1 MTSASIRTVGILALT
16 ACLTLTI
23 CAGPLQAQDQAA
35 LTKILADKAPLLVTV
50 KFVLKMKMGNFGEQE
65 NETEVTGTM
74 ISPEG
79 LVLCSNTSLG
89 GFMGLISRFAGQD
102 FSAQPTDLKV
112 LVGDDNQGVEA
123 EFIARDTELDL
134 AWIRIKKPD
143 KKYTC
148 LDLAKAARPAV
159 GDPILCVHRMDKYFD
174 RTAVVS
180 EGRIGGI
187 TKKPRELFVPTT
199 GSSADM
205 GVPVYTPAG
214 ELIGLTIIQTPDTD
228 EASANPMS
236 MISRMSGLRDMGNLI
251 LPAAEVAK
259 ATKRALETAKTTPA
273 DESGAT
279 SKPAAPKAAKP
290 RTTKPKAPGA
300 NNANK

>member
-1 MTSASIRTVGILALT
+1 MTFASVRTVGILVLT
-16 ACLTLTI
+16 ACLTFTI

-50 KFVLKMKMGNFGEQE
+50 KFVLKMKMGNFGDQE
-65 NETEVTGTM
+65 TETEVTGTM

-89 GFMGLISRFAGQD
+89 GFMGIISRFAGQD

-148 LDLAKAARPAV
+148 LDLTKAARPAI

-187 TKKPRELFVPTT
+187 TKKPRELFVPTA
-199 GSSADM
+199 GSAADM

-228 EASANPMS
+228 EAANPMS
-236 MISRMSGLRDMGNLI
+236 MISRMSGLKDMGNLI
-251 LPAAEVAK
+251 LPAAEIAK

-273 DESGAT
+273 DEDGAT
-279 SKPAAPKAAKP
+279 SKPAGTKAAKP
-290 RTTKPKAPGA
+290 KASGA
-300 NNANK
+300 KNADK